1 MSVIRAFIAI
11 EMSSEIQNGL
21 DELSTFLKGQLQ
33 GVPVRWVPVKNI
45 HLTLKFLGNV
55 SPANIEVM
63 KKILQGEAT
72 RHEMFEISVG
82 ELGAF
87 PSIRRPRVAW
97 VKVQAPAELDLLQRG
112 IEDETARLGYSREER
127 TYKPHLTL
135 GRVSRNA
142 NAEHVCRFSEVLES
156 HKVGYIGA
164 MCVRSIH
171 LYRSD
176 LKPTGAEYTLL
187 NKAPLGA
194 ENREA

>member
-11 EMSSEIQNGL
+11 EMSSEIKNGL
-21 DELSTFLKGQLQ
+21 DELSAQLQGQLQ
-33 GVPVRWVPVKNI
+33 GVPVRWMPVKNI

-63 KKILQGEAT
+63 KKILQAEAT
-72 RHEMFEISVG
+72 KHEVFEVSVG

-87 PSIRRPRVAW
+87 PSTRRPRVAW
-97 VKVQAPAELDLLQRG
+97 VKVQAPQELNALQRG
-112 IEDETARLGYSREER
+112 IEDETSKLGYSPEER
-127 TYKPHLTL
+127 TFKPHLTL

-142 NAEHVCRFSEVLES
+142 KAGDVQRFSEVLES

-164 MCVRSIH
+164 MCVRSVH

-176 LKPTGAEYTLL
+176 LKPTGSEYTRLCE
-187 NKAPLGA
+187 APLG
-194 ENREA
+194 ERKIEG

>member
-21 DELSTFLKGQLQ
+21 DELSSQLKGQLQ

-45 HLTLKFLGNV
+45 HLTMKFLGNV

-63 KKILQGEAT
+63 KRILQVEASK
-72 RHEMFEISVG
+72 HEMFEISVG

-97 VKVQAPAELDLLQRG
+97 VKVQAPTELSALQRG
-112 IEDETARLGYSREER
+112 IEDETSRLGYSPEKREF
-127 TYKPHLTL
+127 KPHLTL
-135 GRVSRNA
+135 GRISRNTNSA
-142 NAEHVCRFSEVLES
+142 NVRRFSEVLES
-156 HKVGYIGA
+156 YKVGYIGA
-164 MCVRSIH
+164 MCVRPIQ

-176 LKPTGAEYTLL
+176 LKPSGAEYTCLS
-187 NKAPLGA
+187 NAPLGVRNQ
-194 ENREA
+194 EG

>member
-11 EMSSEIQNGL
+11 EMSSEIKQGL
-21 DELSTFLKGQLQ
+21 DELFAQLQ
-33 GVPVRWVPVKNI
+33 GQTQDMPVRWVPVENI

-63 KKILQGEAT
+63 KKILQAEAS
-72 RHEMFEISVG
+72 RHEEFEVSVG

-87 PSIRRPRVAW
+87 PSTRRPRVVW
-97 VKVQAPAELDLLQRG
+97 VKVQAPPELDALQRG
-112 IEDETARLGYSREER
+112 IEDETSRLGYTREDR
-127 TYKPHLTL
+127 AFKPHLTL

-142 NAEHVCRFSEVLES
+142 SAEKVSHFSEVLES
-156 HKVGYIGA
+156 QKVGYIGA

-187 NKAPLGA
+187 VDAPLGA
-194 ENREA
+194 KK